1 MAGRQPFRVPPALP
15 AAVMK
20 TYKIVAPVSTHWVPA
35 TCARVGCEAHE
46 HGWVSYIDEGTG
58 LGQRQAHFIRRESGR
73 RFTEDRN
80 DQGITEFTFEPGQ
93 ECFASGVHQAR
104 TGRPER
110 YLVTGGDWRGN
121 PAGDRF
127 EHTSAE
133 SWVDDFAIHQ
143 EKLRAAIEGA

>member
-15 AAVMK
+15 AAAMK

-80 DQGITEFTFEPGQ
+80 DQGITEFTFEPIRMMSPASSWPKLTGKGADG
-93 ECFASGVHQAR
+93 CF
-104 TGRPER
+104 P
-110 YLVTGGDWRGN
+110 L
-121 PAGDRF
+121 
-127 EHTSAE
+127 
-133 SWVDDFAIHQ
+133 
-143 EKLRAAIEGA
+143 